1 MGGGGSVEVKETE
14 TQKAQAEV
22 AESMWELYQQELAP
36 YEDVFIQDVNKMNNP
51 LAYQKAA
58 GDTNMSYSSQFSDA
72 RDNAA
77 NSLTSAGVNPNSGKF
92 GTSQNS
98 LTRQQAF
105 QENDAINQA
114 QSSQADQYVGGLE
127 DALAIGSGES
137 AQNMSALDSLSN
149 ASNKAAIS
157 DARSAETASLAQP
170 DALSG
175 KFRNPG
181 RDGRCRVLSLKIFM
195 RFTWDMQTIRWPKS
209 RVRPGKTGRHVMSRC

>member
-1 MGGGGSVEVKETE
+1 MGGGGGSVEIEETE
-14 TQKAQAEV
+14 TEKAQADV
-22 AESMWELYQQELAP
+22 AESMWTLYQQKLAP
-36 YEDVFIQDVNKMNNP
+36 YEDVFIQDVEKMNNP

-77 NSLTSAGVNPNSGKF
+77 NSLTSVGVNPNSGKF
-92 GTSQNS
+92 GTTQNS

-105 QENDAINQA
+105 QENDAMNQA

-137 AQNMSALDSLSN
+137 AQNISALDSLSS

-157 DARSAETASLAQP
+157 DARSAETASLAHP
-170 DALSG
+170 DALSLANSG
-175 KFRNPG
+175 FRAGMGAMGLYN
-181 RDGRCRVLSLKIFM
+181 SY
-195 RFTWDMQTIRWPKS
+195 S
-209 RVRPGKTGRHVMSRC
+209 

>member
-1 MGGGGSVEVKETE
+1 MGGGGGSVTVQETE
-14 TQKAQAEV
+14 QEEAQAEV
-22 AESMWELYQQELAP
+22 AESMWELYQQKLAP
-36 YEDVFIQDVNKMNNP
+36 YEDVFIQDVEKMNNP

-92 GTSQNS
+92 GTTQNS

-105 QENDAINQA
+105 QENDAMNQA

-137 AQNMSALDSLSN
+137 AQNMSALDSLSS

-157 DARSAETASLAQP
+157 DARLAETASLADT
-170 DALSG
+170 DALGFTNSALRAG
-175 KFRNPG
+175 MGGLQMYNSNKRRNAY
-181 RDGRCRVLSLKIFM
+181 S
-195 RFTWDMQTIRWPKS
+195 
-209 RVRPGKTGRHVMSRC
+209 

>member
-1 MGGGGSVEVKETE
+1 MGGGGSVTVQETE
-14 TQKAQAEV
+14 EEKAQADV
-22 AESMWELYQQELAP
+22 AESMWTLYQQKLAP
-36 YEDVFIQDVNKMNNP
+36 YEDVFIQDVEKMNNP

-92 GTSQNS
+92 GTTQNS

-105 QENDAINQA
+105 QENDAMNQA

-137 AQNMSALDSLSN
+137 AQNMSALDSLSC

-157 DARSAETASLAQP
+157 DARSAETASLAEP
-170 DALSG
+170 DALSLVNSG
-175 KFRNPG
+175 
-181 RDGRCRVLSLKIFM
+181 
-195 RFTWDMQTIRWPKS
+195 IRSGMSALQWHNS
-209 RVRPGKTGRHVMSRC
+209 NKTRHPYS

>member
-1 MGGGGSVEVKETE
+1 MGGGGSAHRPETE

-92 GTSQNS
+92 GTTQNS

-170 DALSG
+170 DALSLANSG
-175 KFRNPG
+175 
-181 RDGRCRVLSLKIFM
+181 
-195 RFTWDMQTIRWPKS
+195 IRAGMGGVGFYHS
-209 RVRPGKTGRHVMSRC
+209 RYS

>member
-51 LAYQKAA
+51 LAYKKAA

-92 GTSQNS
+92 STTQNS

-149 ASNKAAIS
+149 ASNKAAIL

-170 DALSG
+170 D
-175 KFRNPG
+175 
-181 RDGRCRVLSLKIFM
+181 VLSLANSGLRTGM
-195 RFTWDMQTIRWPKS
+195 GGVGLYNS
-209 RVRPGKTGRHVMSRC
+209 RYS

>member
-1 MGGGGSVEVKETE
+1 MGGGGGSVTVQETE
-14 TQKAQAEV
+14 QEEAQAEV
-22 AESMWELYQQELAP
+22 AESMWELYQQKLAP
-36 YEDVFIQDVNKMNNP
+36 YEDVFIQDVEKMNNP

-92 GTSQNS
+92 GTTQNS

-105 QENDAINQA
+105 QENDAMNQA

-137 AQNMSALDSLSN
+137 AQNMSALDSLSS

-157 DARSAETASLAQP
+157 DARSAETASLAEP
-170 DALSG
+170 DALSLANSG
-175 KFRNPG
+175 
-181 RDGRCRVLSLKIFM
+181 
-195 RFTWDMQTIRWPKS
+195 IRAGMGAVGLYNS
-209 RVRPGKTGRHVMSRC
+209 YS

>member
-92 GTSQNS
+92 GTTQNS

-170 DALSG
+170 DALSLA
-175 KFRNPG
+175 N
-181 RDGRCRVLSLKIFM
+181 SA
-195 RFTWDMQTIRWPKS
+195 IRAGMGGVGFYHS
-209 RVRPGKTGRHVMSRC
+209 RYS

>member
-92 GTSQNS
+92 GTTQNS

-137 AQNMSALDSLSN
+137 AQNMSALDSLSG
-149 ASNKAAIS
+149 ASNKAAVS

-170 DALSG
+170 DALSLANSG
-175 KFRNPG
+175 
-181 RDGRCRVLSLKIFM
+181 
-195 RFTWDMQTIRWPKS
+195 IRAGMGGVGFYHS
-209 RVRPGKTGRHVMSRC
+209 RYS

>member
-51 LAYQKAA
+51 LAYQKAT

-92 GTSQNS
+92 GTTQNS

-137 AQNMSALDSLSN
+137 TQNMSALDSLSN

-170 DALSG
+170 DALSLANSG
-175 KFRNPG
+175 
-181 RDGRCRVLSLKIFM
+181 
-195 RFTWDMQTIRWPKS
+195 IRAGMGGVGFYHS
-209 RVRPGKTGRHVMSRC
+209 RYS

>member
-92 GTSQNS
+92 GTTQNS

-137 AQNMSALDSLSN
+137 TQNMSALDSLSN

-170 DALSG
+170 DALSLANSG
-175 KFRNPG
+175 
-181 RDGRCRVLSLKIFM
+181 
-195 RFTWDMQTIRWPKS
+195 IRAGMGGVGFYHS
-209 RVRPGKTGRHVMSRC
+209 RYS

>member
-1 MGGGGSVEVKETE
+1 MGGGGGSVTVQETE
-14 TQKAQAEV
+14 EEKAQADV
-22 AESMWELYQQELAP
+22 AESMWTLYQQKLAP
-36 YEDVFIQDVNKMNNP
+36 YEDVFIQDVEKMNNP
-51 LAYQKAA
+51 LAYTKAA

-92 GTSQNS
+92 GTTQNS

-105 QENDAINQA
+105 QENDAMNQA

-137 AQNMSALDSLSN
+137 AQNMSALDSLSS

-157 DARSAETASLAQP
+157 DARSAETASLAEP
-170 DALSG
+170 DALSLVNSG
-175 KFRNPG
+175 
-181 RDGRCRVLSLKIFM
+181 
-195 RFTWDMQTIRWPKS
+195 IRSGMSALQWHNS
-209 RVRPGKTGRHVMSRC
+209 NKTRHPYS

>member
-36 YEDVFIQDVNKMNNP
+36 YEDVFIQDVYKMNNP
-51 LAYQKAA
+51 LPYQKAA

-92 GTSQNS
+92 GTTQNS

-157 DARSAETASLAQP
+157 DARSAETTSLAEP
-170 DALSG
+170 DALSLANSG
-175 KFRNPG
+175 
-181 RDGRCRVLSLKIFM
+181 
-195 RFTWDMQTIRWPKS
+195 IRAGMGSVGLYNS
-209 RVRPGKTGRHVMSRC
+209 RYS

>member
-77 NSLTSAGVNPNSGKF
+77 NSLTSAGVNPSSGKF
-92 GTSQNS
+92 GTTQNS

-137 AQNMSALDSLSN
+137 TQNMSALDSLSN

-170 DALSG
+170 DALSLANSG
-175 KFRNPG
+175 
-181 RDGRCRVLSLKIFM
+181 
-195 RFTWDMQTIRWPKS
+195 IRAGMGGVGFYHS
-209 RVRPGKTGRHVMSRC
+209 RYS

>member
-1 MGGGGSVEVKETE
+1 MGGGGSVSVQETE
-14 TQKAQAEV
+14 AEKAQAEV
-22 AESMWELYQQELAP
+22 AESMWELYQQKLAP
-36 YEDVFIQDVNKMNNP
+36 YEDVFIQDVEKMNNP

-92 GTSQNS
+92 GSTQNS

-137 AQNMSALDSLSN
+137 AQNMSALDSLSS

-157 DARSAETASLAQP
+157 DARTAETASLSSP
-170 DALSG
+170 DTMSLVNSG
-175 KFRNPG
+175 LRAG
-181 RDGRCRVLSLKIFM
+181 
-195 RFTWDMQTIRWPKS
+195 
-209 RVRPGKTGRHVMSRC
+209 MSGVGLYNAKYS

>member
-92 GTSQNS
+92 GTTQNS

-137 AQNMSALDSLSN
+137 AQNMSALDSLSG

-170 DALSG
+170 DALSLANSG
-175 KFRNPG
+175 
-181 RDGRCRVLSLKIFM
+181 
-195 RFTWDMQTIRWPKS
+195 IRAGMGGIGFYHS
-209 RVRPGKTGRHVMSRC
+209 RYS

>member
-1 MGGGGSVEVKETE
+1 MGGGGGSVTVQETE
-14 TQKAQAEV
+14 EEEAQAEV
-22 AESMWELYQQELAP
+22 AESMWTLYQQKLAP
-36 YEDVFIQDVNKMNNP
+36 YEDVFIQDVEKMNNP

-92 GTSQNS
+92 GTTQNS

-105 QENDAINQA
+105 QENDAMNQA

-137 AQNMSALDSLSN
+137 AQNMSALDSLSS

-157 DARSAETASLAQP
+157 DARSAETASLAEP
-170 DALSG
+170 DALSLANSG
-175 KFRNPG
+175 
-181 RDGRCRVLSLKIFM
+181 
-195 RFTWDMQTIRWPKS
+195 IRAGMGAVGLYNS
-209 RVRPGKTGRHVMSRC
+209 YS

>member
-92 GTSQNS
+92 GTTQNS

-137 AQNMSALDSLSN
+137 AQNMSALDNLSN

-170 DALSG
+170 DALSLANSG
-175 KFRNPG
+175 
-181 RDGRCRVLSLKIFM
+181 
-195 RFTWDMQTIRWPKS
+195 IRAGMGGVGFYHS
-209 RVRPGKTGRHVMSRC
+209 RYS

>member
-92 GTSQNS
+92 GTTQNS

-137 AQNMSALDSLSN
+137 AQNMSALDSLSG

-157 DARSAETASLAQP
+157 DARSAETESLAQP
-170 DALSG
+170 DALSLANSG
-175 KFRNPG
+175 
-181 RDGRCRVLSLKIFM
+181 
-195 RFTWDMQTIRWPKS
+195 IRAGMGGVGFYHS
-209 RVRPGKTGRHVMSRC
+209 RYS

>member
-92 GTSQNS
+92 GTTQNS

-137 AQNMSALDSLSN
+137 AQNMSALDSLSG

-170 DALSG
+170 DALSLANSG
-175 KFRNPG
+175 
-181 RDGRCRVLSLKIFM
+181 
-195 RFTWDMQTIRWPKS
+195 IRAGMGGVGFYHS
-209 RVRPGKTGRHVMSRC
+209 RYS

>member
-1 MGGGGSVEVKETE
+1 MGGGGGSVTVQETE
-14 TQKAQAEV
+14 QEEAQAEV
-22 AESMWELYQQELAP
+22 AESMWELYQQKLAP
-36 YEDVFIQDVNKMNNP
+36 YEDVFIQDVEKMNNP

-58 GDTNMSYSSQFSDA
+58 GDTNMAYSSQFSDA

-92 GTSQNS
+92 GTTQNS

-137 AQNMSALDSLSN
+137 AQNMSALDSLSG

-170 DALSG
+170 DALSLANSG
-175 KFRNPG
+175 
-181 RDGRCRVLSLKIFM
+181 
-195 RFTWDMQTIRWPKS
+195 IRAGMGGVGFYHS
-209 RVRPGKTGRHVMSRC
+209 RYS

>member
-1 MGGGGSVEVKETE
+1 MGGGGGSVTVQETE
-14 TQKAQAEV
+14 EEEAQAEV
-22 AESMWELYQQELAP
+22 AESMWTLYQQKLTP
-36 YEDVFIQDVNKMNNP
+36 YEDVFIQDVEKMNNP

-58 GDTNMSYSSQFSDA
+58 GDTNMSYSSQFCDA

-92 GTSQNS
+92 GTTQNS

-105 QENDAINQA
+105 QENDAMNQA

-137 AQNMSALDSLSN
+137 AQNMSALDSLSS

-157 DARSAETASLAQP
+157 DARSAETASLAEP
-170 DALSG
+170 DALSLANSG
-175 KFRNPG
+175 
-181 RDGRCRVLSLKIFM
+181 
-195 RFTWDMQTIRWPKS
+195 IRAGMGAVGLYNS
-209 RVRPGKTGRHVMSRC
+209 YS

>member
-170 DALSG
+170 DALSLANSG
-175 KFRNPG
+175 
-181 RDGRCRVLSLKIFM
+181 
-195 RFTWDMQTIRWPKS
+195 IRAGMGGVGFYHS
-209 RVRPGKTGRHVMSRC
+209 RYS

>member
-51 LAYQKAA
+51 LAYQKAV

-92 GTSQNS
+92 GTTQNS

-137 AQNMSALDSLSN
+137 AQNMSALDSLSG

-170 DALSG
+170 DALSLANSG
-175 KFRNPG
+175 
-181 RDGRCRVLSLKIFM
+181 
-195 RFTWDMQTIRWPKS
+195 IRAGMGGVGFYHS
-209 RVRPGKTGRHVMSRC
+209 RYS

>member
-92 GTSQNS
+92 GTTQNS
-98 LTRQQAF
+98 LTRQQVF

-114 QSSQADQYVGGLE
+114 QSSQGDQYVGGLE

-170 DALSG
+170 DALSLANSG
-175 KFRNPG
+175 
-181 RDGRCRVLSLKIFM
+181 
-195 RFTWDMQTIRWPKS
+195 IRAGMGGVGFYHS
-209 RVRPGKTGRHVMSRC
+209 RYS

>member
-58 GDTNMSYSSQFSDA
+58 GNTNMSYSSQFSDA

-92 GTSQNS
+92 GTTQNS

-170 DALSG
+170 DALSLANSG
-175 KFRNPG
+175 
-181 RDGRCRVLSLKIFM
+181 
-195 RFTWDMQTIRWPKS
+195 IRAGMGGVGFYHS
-209 RVRPGKTGRHVMSRC
+209 RYS

>member
-36 YEDVFIQDVNKMNNP
+36 YEDVFIQDVYKMNNP

-92 GTSQNS
+92 GTTQNS

-157 DARSAETASLAQP
+157 DARSAETTSLAEP
-170 DALSG
+170 DALSLANSG
-175 KFRNPG
+175 
-181 RDGRCRVLSLKIFM
+181 
-195 RFTWDMQTIRWPKS
+195 IRAGMGSVGLYNS
-209 RVRPGKTGRHVMSRC
+209 RYS

>member
-1 MGGGGSVEVKETE
+1 MGGGGGSVTVQETE
-14 TQKAQAEV
+14 QEEAQAEV
-22 AESMWELYQQELAP
+22 AESMWELYQQKLAP
-36 YEDVFIQDVNKMNNP
+36 YEDVFIQDVEKMNNP

-92 GTSQNS
+92 GTTQNS

-137 AQNMSALDSLSN
+137 AQNMSALDSLSS

-157 DARSAETASLAQP
+157 DARSAETASLAEP
-170 DALSG
+170 DALSLVNSG
-175 KFRNPG
+175 
-181 RDGRCRVLSLKIFM
+181 
-195 RFTWDMQTIRWPKS
+195 IRSGMSALQWHNS
-209 RVRPGKTGRHVMSRC
+209 NKTRHPYS

>member
-92 GTSQNS
+92 GTTQNS
-98 LTRQQAF
+98 LARQQAF

-137 AQNMSALDSLSN
+137 AQNISALDSLSG

-170 DALSG
+170 DALSLANSG
-175 KFRNPG
+175 
-181 RDGRCRVLSLKIFM
+181 
-195 RFTWDMQTIRWPKS
+195 IRAGMGGVGFYHS
-209 RVRPGKTGRHVMSRC
+209 RYS

>member
-51 LAYQKAA
+51 QAYQKAA

-92 GTSQNS
+92 GTTQNS

-137 AQNMSALDSLSN
+137 TQNMSALDSLSN

-170 DALSG
+170 DALSLANSG
-175 KFRNPG
+175 
-181 RDGRCRVLSLKIFM
+181 
-195 RFTWDMQTIRWPKS
+195 IRAGMGGVGFYHS
-209 RVRPGKTGRHVMSRC
+209 RYS

>member
-1 MGGGGSVEVKETE
+1 MVQKKREVIMGGGGSVEVKETE

-77 NSLTSAGVNPNSGKF
+77 NSMTSAGVNPNSGKF
-92 GTSQNS
+92 GTTQNS

-114 QSSQADQYVGGLE
+114 QSSQADQYVDGLE

-170 DALSG
+170 DALSLANSG
-175 KFRNPG
+175 
-181 RDGRCRVLSLKIFM
+181 
-195 RFTWDMQTIRWPKS
+195 IRAGMGGVGFYHS
-209 RVRPGKTGRHVMSRC
+209 RYS

>member
-92 GTSQNS
+92 GTTQNS

-114 QSSQADQYVGGLE
+114 QSSQGDQYVGGLE

-137 AQNMSALDSLSN
+137 TQNMSALDSLSN

-170 DALSG
+170 DALSLANSG
-175 KFRNPG
+175 
-181 RDGRCRVLSLKIFM
+181 
-195 RFTWDMQTIRWPKS
+195 IRAGMGGVGFYHS
-209 RVRPGKTGRHVMSRC
+209 RYS

>member
-92 GTSQNS
+92 GTTQNS

-170 DALSG
+170 DALSLANSG
-175 KFRNPG
+175 
-181 RDGRCRVLSLKIFM
+181 
-195 RFTWDMQTIRWPKS
+195 IRAGMGGVGFYHS
-209 RVRPGKTGRHVMSRC
+209 RYS